1 MADQGLLGK
10 TIQYYRM
17 DRFLGQGGMA
27 AVYQATDLRLQRP
40 VAIKVMH
47 PQFAAQELFRQ
58 RFMQEARAVAAL
70 DHTNIVRVLSFD
82 SLDGDLFIVMELIT
96 GGSLRQY
103 IKGFQDQGQLMN
115 VAEVLDIGIQ
125 MADALYYAHQQ
136 GLIHRD
142 IKPDNVV
149 LRPIDG
155 SAASKFQPVLTDFGL
170 AKLAESGDIY
180 ATDQPMGTYPYMS
193 PEQCLAERID
203 SRSDIYS
210 LGVMLYELTTLR
222 LPYSPRSLAEAVRM
236 HTREPLKKP
245 SEYRLGLSPQL
256 ERIIIKCLEKDP
268 NDRYQTAAEIA
279 RALREAQTNLTRED
293 GKGAQTGTADPLTE
307 TSIDSLTTQV
317 MDAPLGEQPAY
328 HTPQPVPPDQVGFDR
343 VVIYNETEPTVSFL
357 LKKDIVNIG
366 RDTSRDI
373 QLSGR
378 KISRRHARIERGFD
392 GKYRIVDLGSTNGTY
407 LGDVLLIPNIAEV
420 WDEQKTV
427 RVGEYWARL
436 EIAPAA
442 TPSAEIDADVLNPS
456 RPPSQVGSAPYAL
469 THSQIGS
476 SPGTAPAPVAAPERD
491 RVGVSLGTT
500 LVRVTP
506 GSRATL
512 ALEIVNQ
519 TKLVDHF
526 SIVLQGLPFDWYT
539 VPEQALY
546 LFPGARDTA
555 SIEFHPP
562 LSSDSTAGAHA
573 FEVRVTTR
581 AQNISS
587 VAIQAALDVAPF
599 YDFLADMEPTQI
611 HRRGITLLT
620 ISNTGNISCTY
631 NVSARDRSKAINLL
645 VIGKQFTILPG
656 RSEYI
661 DVRVATKRR
670 PIIGNRQTKTFEV
683 VTEPREGKIGSKTLL
698 GELTI
703 TPFIPI
709 VALTSLL
716 LLLAVCGIIGALLVP
731 PVKSFI
737 DGNNTATAVASVT
750 IGAASFTPTPTIT
763 STPTATPT
771 PTLVPTAT
779 LPPSPFPTIV
789 GSNGDICPGS
799 PPSRLFIGQ
808 HASVSVGGVP
818 NRLRDQP
825 GTDANQIGILKP
837 STPFEII
844 GGPTCDTTKF
854 LRWWQVDANGQVGW
868 TTEGEGQNY
877 YLDPP
882 PPTGTF
888 GNAFPAPTAP
898 ATASG

>member
-47 PQFAAQELFRQ
+47 PQFASQELFRQ

-82 SLDGDLFIVMELIT
+82 SLDGELFIVMELIT

-103 IKGFQDQGQLMN
+103 IKTFQDQGQLMD
-115 VAEVLDIGIQ
+115 VAEVLDLSIQ

-149 LRPIDG
+149 LRLIDG
-155 SAASKFQPVLTDFGL
+155 SNASKYQPVLTDFGL

-203 SRSDIYS
+203 ARSDIYN
-210 LGVMLYELTTLR
+210 LGVMLYELTTLH

-236 HTREPLKKP
+236 HTREPLKRP
-245 SEYRLGLSPQL
+245 SEYRLGLSPLL

-268 NDRYQTAAEIA
+268 NNRYQTAAEVA
-279 RALREAQTNLTRED
+279 RALREAQASLTHEGSRD
-293 GKGAQTGTADPLTE
+293 VQGGTADPLTE
-307 TSIDSLTTQV
+307 TSIDSLTTQI
-317 MDAPLGEQPAY
+317 MDAPLGEQPSY

-357 LKKDIVNIG
+357 LKKDIINIG
-366 RDTSRDI
+366 RDSTRDI

-436 EIAPAA
+436 EIAPDVA
-442 TPSAEIDADVLNPS
+442 SSQKIDDDIPNPS
-456 RPPSQVGSAPYAL
+456 RPPSRIGSAPYVL
-469 THSQIGS
+469 TRSQTGNQ
-476 SPGTAPAPVAAPERD
+476 PAAPAPVAAPDRD

-506 GSRATL
+506 GSQATL
-512 ALEIVNQ
+512 ALEITNQ

-526 SIVLQGLPFDWYT
+526 SIGLQGIPFDWYT
-539 VPEQALY
+539 LPDQALY
-546 LFPGARDTA
+546 LFPGTRDTA

-573 FEVRVTTR
+573 FEIRVTTR
-581 AQNISS
+581 AQNIASP
-587 VAIQAALDVAPF
+587 AIQAALDVAPF
-599 YDFLADMEPTQI
+599 YDFLVDMEPTQI
-611 HRRGITLLT
+611 RQRGMTLLT
-620 ISNTGNISCTY
+620 INNTGNISCTY
-631 NVSARDRSKAINLL
+631 NVAARDRTKAMNLS

-656 RSEYI
+656 RTEYI
-661 DVRVATKRR
+661 DIRVTGKRR
-670 PIIGNRQTKTFEV
+670 PIIGSRQVKNFEV
-683 VTEPREGKIGSKTLL
+683 AAEPREGKIGAKTLL

-703 TPFIPI
+703 LPYIPI
-709 VALTSLL
+709 WLLTSLL
-716 LLLAVCGIIGALLVP
+716 LFVGLCAIISALLVP

-763 STPTATPT
+763 NTPSATPT
-771 PTLVPTAT
+771 STETPSPT

-808 HASVSVGGVP
+808 HASVSEGGVP

-844 GGPTCDTTKF
+844 GGPTCDTTQF
-854 LRWWQVDANGQVGW
+854 LRWWQVDAAGQVGW
-868 TTEGEGQNY
+868 TAEGEGQNY

-882 PPTGTF
+882 PPAGSF
-888 GNAFPAPTAP
+888 GNAFPLPTIQ
-898 ATASG
+898 ATTSG